1 MAYGRYG
8 WKLPKVKVYINHPM
22 KVCWLDPYGWILRFW
37 SHPHLWWWNPSFS
50 TFAAEIQHVESFWM
64 VDLPKTQNQTLV
76 LNFPPFPTIFW
87 MCPISQCLLPCFF
100 FPAGLWSAELR
111 PAAALWCCGV
121 YLRALE
127 GTIQESTGH
136 LADFE
141 ADFGPFWQNFGR
153 IYDDCCRRL
162 LFLGL
167 DLWLWQH
174 PSAEKSQPGAWGV
187 GFPNWVP
194 KFMAVLGLKLM
205 IICWRGQAW
214 QISADWQSLNS
225 KRWNSNF
232 IGEGDDFPDLDL
244 LGRDIPMTYHKME
257 ETWQFLMRLGISWN

>member
-1 MAYGRYG
+1 MVGSSDFGHIPIFDGEIPHSQRLLLKSNMWNLFG
-8 WKLPKVKVYINHPM
+8 WSTCPKHKIKLWCSI
-22 KVCWLDPYGWILRFW
+22 
-37 SHPHLWWWNPSFS
+37 SHH
-50 TFAAEIQHVESFWM
+50 
-64 VDLPKTQNQTLV
+64 
-76 LNFPPFPTIFW
+76 FPPFFG
-87 MCPISQCLLPCFF
+87 CVQFLSVSFRVFF
-100 FPAGLWSAELR
+100 FSAGLWSAELR

-162 LFLGL
+162 LFFGL